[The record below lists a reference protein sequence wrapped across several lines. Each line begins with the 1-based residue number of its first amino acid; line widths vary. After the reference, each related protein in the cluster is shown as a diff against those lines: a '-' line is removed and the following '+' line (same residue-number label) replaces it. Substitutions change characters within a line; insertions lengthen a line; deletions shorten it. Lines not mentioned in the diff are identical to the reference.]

1 MGDLTVWVVGV
12 SYRSARLMIDCLRSL
27 AGERAAP
34 GINLRAVV
42 IDNASG
48 DFPLLSQAVD
58 ESGWS
63 SWVELVLAPRN
74 GGFAYGNNIGIRL
87 AMERGADYVLLLNPD
102 TEVRAH
108 AIESL
113 LAFMQSRPDVAIA
126 GPGFENA
133 DGTAWPM
140 AFRFPSIGTEFCAA
154 LGVGLVTRLLGDR
167 TVARRM
173 PAVTQRVDWVSGA
186 AMMIR
191 AELFQAIG
199 GFDESYFLYFEET
212 DFCFRAARAGFA
224 TWYFPASR
232 IMHIMGQSTYVIIES
247 WSRPKRLPGHWFE
260 SRRRYLAAS
269 LGTAAAMT
277 ADLLVLL
284 AYPVGYLKQV
294 LLGRGHTMVPHYL
307 GDLWRHS
314 ILRLRNRPQAPLR
327 TCLPVPAKRMPAS
340 EAPFG

>member
-1 MGDLTVWVVGV
+1 MADLTVWVVGV

-58 ESGWS
+58 ENGWS

-74 GGFAYGNNIGIRL
+74 GGFAYGNNIGIHL
-87 AMERGADYVLLLNPD
+87 AMEHGADYVLLLNPD
-102 TEVRAH
+102 TQVRAH

-113 LAFMQSRPDVAIA
+113 LAFMQSRPDVAIT
-126 GPGFENA
+126 GPSFENA

-199 GFDESYFLYFEET
+199 GLDESYFLYFEET

-232 IMHIMGQSTYVIIES
+232 IMHVMGQSTDVIMES
-247 WSRPKRLPGHWFE
+247 WSRPKRLPGYWFE

-277 ADLLVLL
+277 ADVLVLL
-284 AYPVGYLKQV
+284 AYPLGYLKQI
-294 LLGRGHTMVPHYL
+294 LLGRGHTTVPHYL

-314 ILRLRNRPQAPLR
+314 ILRVRNRRQAPLM
-327 TCLPVPAKRMPAS
+327 TYMPAGQPES
-340 EAPFG
+340 RATPP